1 MVEVVI
7 HERRFNHPY
16 TPYDVQVKLMEAIYD
31 TLTGN
36 YKVGIFESPT
46 GTGKTLSIICSTMTW
61 LRELK
66 QRQNAI
72 IDDDDDDEP
81 EWVRQAY
88 REKIVGQMVAEAREY
103 ERHLDELA
111 KTQGKAIENK
121 IKEKTHTR
129 KQRKVVKEEDLVP
142 EDYFEDETLEDRNSK
157 IANEIKQLLA
167 QVEGRSERNDKATKI
182 NQCDSKIFFSSRTHS
197 QLSQFGQQLRLTHF
211 PSSLETVDEK
221 TKYLALGS
229 RKQLCINEQV
239 SSLKDVQQINEACL
253 ELQRKKDGGKGC
265 SYMPRPETDDLTT
278 QFRDLTFSEIRDIE
292 ELHEIGSH
300 YRVCPYYSLRRGMEI
315 AEIVSMPYQLLLQKS
330 TRQVLGL
337 DLKNSIV
344 VIDEA
349 HNLLD
354 TISSLNSA
362 TISLSELLKVRKAL
376 KSYTTKFSSRLNAG
390 NRINL
395 AKLSKMITILARF
408 LTKDSDKKTAGTE
421 INVTSIFDDTT
432 GDLLNFH
439 SLETYLTKSK
449 IAYKIESYMEKIDE
463 NHKAGTPI
471 LFKIRSFL
479 ECLSNPSKSGKLFY
493 ERDSD
498 NGIAMKYLLLDP
510 SEAFRDIVE
519 ECKCVLLAGGTME
532 PISDFTSFL
541 VPYVESTQIRYFS
554 CDHIIPASNLDVYP
568 VKSRQGVEF
577 EFSFDK
583 RNDKKMINA
592 LGDAILEMVAAVPDG
607 MVVFFPSYKYL
618 DQLVDLWKNSGHYH
632 RINQV
637 KTIYTESRENVV
649 DNVLQNYSQC
659 ILERSGAVLFAVVG
673 GKMSEGINFSDE
685 LARAVAMVG
694 LPFPNLMSGDLI
706 AKRKYVESKT
716 IEMGGSRE
724 DAVANAREFYE
735 NICMKAVNQSVG
747 RAIRNIRD
755 YSVIYLIDV
764 RYGRPHIQQKLSG
777 WIKKRIEHGG
787 EVSEVIKQTKRFFMS
802 K

>member
-1 MVEVVI
+1 MGEVVI

-88 REKIVGQMVAEAREY
+88 REKIVGRMVAEAREY

-121 IKEKTHTR
+121 IKEKVPSR
-129 KQRKVVKEEDLVP
+129 KQRKVIKEEDLVP
-142 EDYFEDETLEDRNSK
+142 EDYFEDETSEDRNTK
-157 IANEIKQLLA
+157 MANEIKQLLA
-167 QVEGRSERNDKATKI
+167 QVEGKPDTSDKASKI
-182 NQCDSKIFFSSRTHS
+182 NRCDSKIFFSSRTHS

-211 PSSLETVDEK
+211 PSSLESVEEK

-229 RKQLCINEQV
+229 RKQLCINEKV

-265 SYMPRPETDDLTT
+265 SYMPRPETEDLTT

-362 TISLSELLKVRKAL
+362 TISLNELLKVRKAL
-376 KSYTTKFSSRLNAG
+376 KSYTTKFASRLNAG

-395 AKLSKMITILARF
+395 AKLSKMITILAKF
-408 LTKDSDKKTAGTE
+408 LMKDGEKTSGTE

-449 IAYKIESYMEKIDE
+449 IAYKIESYMEKINE

-479 ECLSNPSKSGKLFY
+479 ECLSNPSNSGKLFY
-493 ERDSD
+493 DGDSSD
-498 NGIAMKYLLLDP
+498 GIAMKYLLLDP

-519 ECKCVLLAGGTME
+519 ESKCVILTGGTME
-532 PISDFTSFL
+532 PISDFTNFL
-541 VPYVESTQIRYFS
+541 VPYVESKQIKHFS
-554 CDHIIPASNLDVYP
+554 CDHIIPASNLDVYV
-568 VKSRQGVEF
+568 VKRRQEVEF

-592 LGDAILEMVAAVPDG
+592 LGDTILEMVAVVPDG

-618 DQLVDLWKNSGHYH
+618 DQLVELWKKSGHYH

-637 KTIYTESRENVV
+637 KTIYTESRENSV
-649 DNVLQNYSQC
+649 DKVLQNYSQC
-659 ILERSGAVLFAVVG
+659 ILERRGAVLFAVVG

-724 DAVANAREFYE
+724 DALAHAREFYE

-764 RYGRPHIQQKLSG
+764 RYERPYIQTKLSG
-777 WIKKRIEHGG
+777 WIKKRIERDG
-787 EVSEVIKQTKRFFMS
+787 ELSEVVKQTKRFFMN

>member
-1 MVEVVI
+1 
-7 HERRFNHPY
+7 
-16 TPYDVQVKLMEAIYD
+16 
-31 TLTGN
+31 
-36 YKVGIFESPT
+36 
-46 GTGKTLSIICSTMTW
+46 MTW

-88 REKIVGQMVAEAREY
+88 REKIVGRMVAEAREY

-121 IKEKTHTR
+121 IKEKVPSR
-129 KQRKVVKEEDLVP
+129 KQRKVIKEEDLVP
-142 EDYFEDETLEDRNSK
+142 EDYFEDETSEDRNTK
-157 IANEIKQLLA
+157 MANEIKQLLA
-167 QVEGRSERNDKATKI
+167 QVEGRPDTSDKASKI
-182 NQCDSKIFFSSRTHS
+182 NRCDSKIFFSSRTHS

-211 PSSLETVDEK
+211 PSSLESVEEK

-229 RKQLCINEQV
+229 RKQLCINEKV

-265 SYMPRPETDDLTT
+265 SYMPRPETEDLTT

-362 TISLSELLKVRKAL
+362 TISLNELLKVRKAL
-376 KSYTTKFSSRLNAG
+376 KSYTTKFASRLNAG

-395 AKLSKMITILARF
+395 AKLSKMITILAKF
-408 LTKDSDKKTAGTE
+408 LMKDGEKTSGTE

-449 IAYKIESYMEKIDE
+449 IAYKIESYMEKINE

-479 ECLSNPSKSGKLFY
+479 ECLSNPSNSGKLFY
-493 ERDSD
+493 DRDSSD
-498 NGIAMKYLLLDP
+498 GIAMKYLLLDP

-519 ECKCVLLAGGTME
+519 ESKCVILTGGTME
-532 PISDFTSFL
+532 PISDFTNFL
-541 VPYVESTQIRYFS
+541 VPYVESKQIKHFS
-554 CDHIIPASNLDVYP
+554 CDHIIPASNLDVYV
-568 VKSRQGVEF
+568 VKRRQEVEF

-592 LGDAILEMVAAVPDG
+592 LGDTILEMVAVVPDG

-618 DQLVDLWKNSGHYH
+618 DQLVELWKKSGHYH

-637 KTIYTESRENVV
+637 KTIYTESRENSV
-649 DNVLQNYSQC
+649 DKVLQNYSQC
-659 ILERSGAVLFAVVG
+659 ILERRGAVLFAVVG

-724 DAVANAREFYE
+724 DALAHAREFYE

-764 RYGRPHIQQKLSG
+764 RYERPYIQTKLSG
-777 WIKKRIEHGG
+777 WIKKRIERDG
-787 EVSEVIKQTKRFFMS
+787 ELSEVVKQTKRFFMN